1 MVSKWFMA
9 TALVAAVTADVQAAN
24 EVVVE
29 GLNMPAWVTRGAAKQ
44 PLAVGNSLRPADEI
58 TTATGSRVLLRLG
71 DGSAVKLGE
80 NARFVVATAGRAEEN
95 AGLFRAT
102 LQVLTGAFRFTTSA
116 LAKARMQR
124 DIRIQ
129 LPTVTAGI
137 RGTDLWGK
145 AEADREFVVLIE
157 GKIAVQRGDAPEVA
171 MDQPLS
177 VFNAPKDMATP
188 PLGTVSMPDLLKY
201 AAETEIAAGS
211 GAARA
216 GGKWKVVAGSFA
228 DQGGALAL
236 YDRLRGAGYPAS
248 IRPVTAGEATTY
260 QVRIAGLPSRAEALA
275 LGKRLRTEF
284 ELAEPA
290 VSM

>member
-9 TALVAAVTADVQAAN
+9 TVLAAAVAADVLAAN

-29 GLNMPAWVTRGAAKQ
+29 GLNMPAWVTRGAARQ
-44 PLAVGNSLRPADEI
+44 PLAVGSSLRPADEI
-58 TTATGSRVLLRLG
+58 TTATGSRVLLRLE
-71 DGSAVKLGE
+71 DGSVVKLGE
-80 NARFVVATAGRAEEN
+80 NARFVVADAGRAPDN

-102 LQVLTGAFRFTTSA
+102 LQVLSGAFRFTTSA

-124 DIRIQ
+124 DVRIQ

-157 GKIAVQRGDAPEVA
+157 GRIGVQRGDAPEVS

-188 PLGTVSMPDLLKY
+188 PLGTVSMTDLMKY
-201 AAETEIAAGS
+201 AAETEIATGS

-216 GGKWKVVAGSFA
+216 GGKWKVVAGRFD
-228 DQGGALAL
+228 DQSGALAL
-236 YDRLRGAGYPAS
+236 YDRLRAAGYPAT

-260 QVRIAGLPSRAEALA
+260 QVRIAGLPSRAEAQA
-275 LGKRLRTEF
+275 LGKRLRAEF